1 MALCTM
7 AGAAAIRKGLQTRK
21 GMVSA
26 LPWFQ
31 DLDLVEPE
39 AMVFGGHDVRP
50 IPLAEA
56 ALNYHRQ
63 TGVLDPELLRR
74 IKPFLGGIEERIRP
88 GFTLNAPKHLKRL
101 ARGVHV
107 GKRISPAQL
116 VEKTQRDLRA
126 FRRKSRLKRLVM
138 VYLAST
144 EGAAAETIQGLD
156 LKGFE
161 RRLGRK
167 RADGLTSSL
176 VYAYAALKMGIP
188 FINFTPSPGV
198 EVPAL
203 NELAALESVPYAG
216 NDGKTGETLV
226 KTALAPMFMARNM
239 RILTWFGYNL
249 LGNGD
254 GETLTDPVRRQSKL
268 KSKDNALASMVKD
281 PDLTSKVTIDY
292 APSLHDW
299 KTAWDYIHFEGFLG
313 TRMAMQFTWQGCD
326 SALAAP
332 LVLDLVRFS
341 DLSARRG
348 EAGPLTHLAS
358 FFKNPLGVEEQN
370 FHRQFQLLLDYAENA
385 SGTPH

>member
-1 MALCTM
+1 
-7 AGAAAIRKGLQTRK
+7 
-21 GMVSA
+21 MVSA

-39 AMVFGGHDVRP
+39 GMVFGGHDVRP
-50 IPLAEA
+50 TPLDEA
-56 ALNYHRQ
+56 ALHYHRQ
-63 TGVLDPELLRR
+63 TGVLNPELLRKV
-74 IKPFLGGIEERIRP
+74 KPSLRRIEERIRP
-88 GFTLNAPKHLKRL
+88 GFILDAPRHLKRF
-101 ARGVHV
+101 APGVHL
-107 GKRISPAQL
+107 GKRVSPAHL
-116 VEKTQRDLRA
+116 VERTQKDLRA

-144 EGAAAETIQGLD
+144 EGAATEAVQNLD

-167 RADGLTSSL
+167 RADGLASSL
-176 VYAYAALKMGIP
+176 IYAYAALKMGIP

-203 NELAALESVPYAG
+203 SELAALESVPYAG

-254 GETLTDPVRRQSKL
+254 GETLTDPERRQSKL
-268 KSKDNALASMVKD
+268 KSKDNALASMVGD
-281 PDLTSKVTIDY
+281 PGLKSRVTIDY

-341 DLSARRG
+341 DLSMRRG
-348 EAGPLTHLAS
+348 ESGPLTHLAS
-358 FFKNPLGVEEQN
+358 FFKSPLGVEEQN
-370 FHRQFQLLLDYAENA
+370 FHRQFELLLDYARSA
-385 SGTPH
+385 S